1 MYSTIYTCYPRHM
14 CIPTRYTLPT
24 RYNVSHYIFDVP
36 TTYLLCP
43 QYIHVTNHI
52 KDVLLTVYTD
62 FSTIY
67 ICHPTLHVTHKIYIL
82 PTRYIHISC
91 GYMFPTTYYILWR
104 TSYMFSTTYP
114 FCNPQD
120 IPTRYTG
127 VYIVGTYCGEH
138 FYILW
143 VTYLVG
149 NVVYLVGDMRVC

>member
-1 MYSTIYTCYPRHM
+1 MPTTYWVNPQPNSMCSTIYTCYPRHM

-67 ICHPTLHVTHKIYIL
+67 ISVTLRYMLPTRYIFYPQDIYIYLVGTCSPQHNISCGEHPICSPQHIHFVTHKIY
-82 PTRYIHISC
+82 
-91 GYMFPTTYYILWR
+91 
-104 TSYMFSTTYP
+104 
-114 FCNPQD
+114 PQD
-120 IPTRYTG
+120 IQ
-127 VYIVGTYCGEH
+127 V
-138 FYILW
+138 YILW
-143 VTYLVG
+143 VHLVG
-149 NVVYLVGDMRVC
+149 NIFISCG